1 MNKLTF
7 LNGNTI
13 ELHYWFN
20 DNTHT
25 MDALVFN
32 KCEAEF
38 IAISKEIIDKLK
50 LDVEIEV
57 EALAPG
63 GLRSWFKFK
72 QKDLNAL
79 KVGVA
84 LYVITNVLG
93 SPLTATLD
101 ELTRQIISKLF
112 DNELVELQ
120 EEKEK
125 LELEL
130 DLLKLKGEIEQL
142 SSILDENKIKKKRSN
157 YYEQINNCKKIDKL
171 SITVVDDSKNNI
183 FLSKDINKEDFS
195 KFIIKSD
202 DIEPEE
208 NENAIIEIIS
218 PVLKKGKYK
227 WTGIYTGEVINFN
240 MKSSEFKTLVQTGKV
255 QFKNGSSINCH
266 LIIKKNIN
274 AEGEVKIS
282 GYEVVLVNSY
292 FDNEKPIETAEGKRK
307 RRKKENNEKEL
318 TLF

>member
-72 QKDLNAL
+72 QKDLNTL

-84 LYVITNVLG
+84 LYFITNVLG
-93 SPLTATLD
+93 TPLTTTLD
-101 ELTRQIISKLF
+101 ELIRSYLF

-125 LELEL
+125 LKL

-142 SSILDENKIKKKRSN
+142 SSTLDENKIKKKRSN

-171 SITVVDDSKNNI
+171 SITIVDDSKNNI
-183 FLSKDINKEDFS
+183 FLSKYINKADFS
-195 KFIIKSD
+195 KFIITSD

-227 WTGIYTGEVINFN
+227 WTGIYNGEVINFN
-240 MKSSEFKTLVQTGKV
+240 MKSSEFKTLVQTRKV
-255 QFKNGSSINCH
+255 QF
-266 LIIKKNIN
+266 
-274 AEGEVKIS
+274 
-282 GYEVVLVNSY
+282 
-292 FDNEKPIETAEGKRK
+292 
-307 RRKKENNEKEL
+307 
-318 TLF
+318 